1 MKIAILILA
10 HKNRSQIELLINQL
24 QHPSFNIYLHLD
36 KNADF
41 SYADIKGNYTKVER
55 SYRCSW
61 GGYNVTK
68 GTFSLL
74 KKAFNQE
81 NEYFVLISGQD
92 FPTKTNE
99 QIYNFFFENRGKSFI
114 NIISKEQVK
123 VEPLVDYNNFLQRF
137 FLVHVPK
144 RVAKNVFENL
154 GFSVKAK
161 WRQLQKKYSFLR
173 FPIPANIYAGEN
185 WFNLHRDEVS
195 NLLNEYRKSIF
206 LRFRLS
212 FGLLME
218 EVLPHTLLKRNLQSE
233 KWVNDSLRFTIWK
246 SGTSHPENLSNEN
259 LNDAISSNDLF
270 ARKFDDINV
279 IQQLSGKL
287 T

>member
-10 HKNRSQIELLINQL
+10 HKNRSQIEILINQL
-24 QHPSFNIYLHLD
+24 QHPFFNIYLHLD

-41 SYADIKGNYTKVER
+41 SYNDIKGNYTKVDR

-61 GGYNVTK
+61 GGYSVTR

-74 KKAFNQE
+74 KKAYEQE

-92 FPTKTNE
+92 FPIKTNE
-99 QIYNFFFENRGKSFI
+99 QIYNYFIQNRGKSYI

-123 VEPLVDYNNFLQRF
+123 NEPLVDYNNFLQRF
-137 FLVHVPK
+137 LLIHVPK
-144 RVAKNVFENL
+144 RPPHNIFEKL
-154 GFSVKAK
+154 GFSLKAK
-161 WRQLQKKYSFLR
+161 WRQLQKKYSFLK
-173 FPIPANIYAGEN
+173 FPVPANIYAGEN

-195 NLLNEYRKSIF
+195 NLLKEYKKSIF

-212 FGLLME
+212 LGLLME

-246 SGTSHPENLSNEN
+246 SETSHPENISYENINE
-259 LNDAISSNDLF
+259 AISSNDLF
-270 ARKFDDINV
+270 ARKFDDISV

-287 T
+287 V